1 MRATYK
7 RLHASWPAAALAV
20 LALSGCEAIEG
31 RTQTDT
37 PRASMFI
44 GVDISGS
51 FMNGPNFD
59 DSIQFLAYY
68 IYAHLNGLG
77 EAERPASLFV
87 SSIGG
92 ARVDEAKTF
101 FPIQS
106 FENKSVDE
114 IAQTLHDMFPKD
126 KPNPFTDYNAF
137 FEQVSYTVRS
147 KNLVLRPI
155 TVVMVSDGIPDVTR
169 DGKADYGAVVV
180 SPLERLARS
189 VTVRL
194 LYTDAVV
201 GKQWQTKVQRRRVKI
216 WTQDAEVMRA
226 WRDPKIMLPDAPF
239 EEQERFHDWL
249 ADNVD
254 FGVRSRRVGG

>member
-7 RLHASWPAAALAV
+7 RLCATWPAAALAV
-20 LALSGCEAIEG
+20 LSLAGCEALEG

-37 PRASMFI
+37 PRACMFI
-44 GVDISGS
+44 GVDVSGS
-51 FMNGPNFD
+51 FMNGPHFD
-59 DSIQFLAYY
+59 DSLDFLAHY

-77 EAERPASLFV
+77 GAERPASLFV

-101 FPIQS
+101 YPIQT
-106 FENKSVDE
+106 FENKSIEE
-114 IAQTLHDMFPKD
+114 IEQTLREMFPRD
-126 KPNPFTDYNAF
+126 APNPFTDYNAF

-169 DGKADYGAVVV
+169 DGKADYHAVVV

-201 GKQWQTKVQRRRVKI
+201 GKHWQTQVPRRRVKI
-216 WTQDAEVMRA
+216 WTQDADVMIS
-226 WRDPKIMLPDAPF
+226 WRDPKIMEPGKPF
-239 EEQERFHDWL
+239 DEQPRFYDWL
-249 ADNVD
+249 SDNVD
-254 FGVRSRRVGG
+254 FGVRAHRVSG